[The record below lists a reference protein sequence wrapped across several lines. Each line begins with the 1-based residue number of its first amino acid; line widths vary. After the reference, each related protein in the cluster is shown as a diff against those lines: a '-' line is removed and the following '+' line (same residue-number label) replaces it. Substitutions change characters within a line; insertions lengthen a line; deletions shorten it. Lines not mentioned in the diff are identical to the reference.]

1 MKKLLI
7 LLLLIPSLSW
17 GEQLKPMG
25 KVFGELLEDDYEIDE
40 KAVEYYIYRCAGLFM
55 AIMKGF
61 AKADKETSDIY
72 KNHAIKMQTML
83 MEEHLKLSKDKSKS
97 FDFVTGRVAKIM
109 DAYMEDMEDNWAKQG
124 SYIGGSYIEDELI
137 GCQDLAV
144 ILSKKTLDKK

>member
-7 LLLLIPSLSW
+7 LLLLVPSLSW

-25 KVFGELLEDDYEIDE
+25 KVFGELLEDGYEIDE

-61 AKADKETSDIY
+61 AKADKEISDIY
-72 KNHAIKMQTML
+72 KNHATKIQLML
-83 MEEHLKLSKDKSKS
+83 IEEHFKLSKDKSKS
-97 FDFVTGRVAKIM
+97 FDFVTGRVSKIM